1 MRIDNYVDRKIGS
14 ALLAENEKERQD
26 HKKSGKLSASQLG
39 DPLQWQILKALGYET
54 EAFDEYTL
62 RKFKRG
68 KDIEEWVMKYLE
80 PIETQKFVEYRNTVG
95 YIDAVCDTENWDFKL
110 GVIPVEVK
118 SVANAKFKRI
128 VKQGPDRGH
137 CLQASFYALATG
149 KENAIVCYVASDDL
163 RVHCYVIKTADF
175 TDEIEKIITR
185 FQEQLK
191 SGEIP
196 VFEAIEKWQAD
207 NKYCRYLEF
216 RDKTKEQLAQL
227 KTNANIA

>member
-1 MRIDNYVDRKIGS
+1 
-14 ALLAENEKERQD
+14 
-26 HKKSGKLSASQLG
+26 
-39 DPLQWQILKALGYET
+39 
-54 EAFDEYTL
+54 
-62 RKFKRG
+62 
-68 KDIEEWVMKYLE
+68 
-80 PIETQKFVEYRNTVG
+80 
-95 YIDAVCDTENWDFKL
+95 
-110 GVIPVEVK
+110 
-118 SVANAKFKRI
+118 
-128 VKQGPDRGH
+128 
-137 CLQASFYALATG
+137 
-149 KENAIVCYVASDDL
+149 
-163 RVHCYVIKTADF
+163 VIKTADF